1 MSRENMGDRVL
12 ITGGGG
18 FIGSHAAKA
27 LLAAGFEP
35 IVFDNFCRGH
45 RSLVRFGPLIED
57 DILDRPAV
65 ERAIEQTRPIACI
78 HFAAFAYVA
87 ESVEHPDLYYWNNV
101 AGSLSLI
108 RALIGRGVDKI
119 VFSSTCAIYGEPQRL
134 PIGEE
139 TAKLP
144 ISPYGRSKLV
154 VEQMLSDFDA
164 AHGLKSVSLRYFNAA
179 GADPAGLIGEMHDPE
194 PHIIPR
200 TLMSAAGHIP
210 NIQINGTDYPTRD
223 GTAIRDYTHV
233 ADLADAHVLA
243 LRYLLDGGQTDAF
256 NLGTGYGYSV
266 RDIVDSAGRITGRT
280 IPVVMG
286 PRRAGDPAEVV
297 ADPAKA
303 RRILAFSPRYTE
315 LDQMMGHAWRWFET
329 RGFRHG

>member
-1 MSRENMGDRVL
+1 VKMGDRVL

-35 IVFDNFCRGH
+35 IVFDNFSRGH
-45 RSLVRFGPLIED
+45 RSLVRFGPLIEG

-78 HFAAFAYVA
+78 HFAAFAYVG
-87 ESVEHPDLYYWNNV
+87 ESVERPDLYYLNNV
-101 AGSLSLI
+101 VGSLSLLQ
-108 RALIGRGVDKI
+108 ALISTGVDKI

-154 VEQMLSDFDA
+154 VEQMLADFDVA
-164 AHGLKSVSLRYFNAA
+164 RSLKSVSLRYFNAA
-179 GADPAGLIGEMHDPE
+179 GADPDGLIGEMHDPE

-200 TLMSAAGHIP
+200 ALMAAAGHTP

-243 LRYLLDGGQTDAF
+243 LRYLLDSGQTDAF

-280 IPVVMG
+280 IPVILG
-286 PRRAGDPAEVV
+286 PRRVGDPAEVV
-297 ADPAKA
+297 ADPTKA
-303 RRILAFSPRYTE
+303 RRSLGFSPRYTE
-315 LDQMMGHAWRWFET
+315 IDQMVGHAWHWFEGH
-329 RGFRHG
+329 GFRHD